1 MPLESTHF
9 FIHPQGAWLPG
20 LQSSQLSPPGPGTRD
35 GLARASPPGGA
46 VLTTTAGSDLALASE
61 LMLDM

>member
-9 FIHPQGAWLPG
+9 FIHPLGGVAPRSAVITAL
-20 LQSSQLSPPGPGTRD
+20 PPGPGT
-35 GLARASPPGGA
+35 GSHAHLPQGGP

-61 LMLDM
+61 LMSDM